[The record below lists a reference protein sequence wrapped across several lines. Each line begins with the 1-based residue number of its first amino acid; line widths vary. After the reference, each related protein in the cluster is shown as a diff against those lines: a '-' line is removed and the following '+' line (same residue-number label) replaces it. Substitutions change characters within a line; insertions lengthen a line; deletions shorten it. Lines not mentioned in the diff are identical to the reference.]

1 MSLNLLFRR
10 KLKMLGATHNSGDT
24 PSFSAESVIDCMLT
38 NPNLI
43 NTKGLLDRLTSPA
56 PSVQTDEQRQQV
68 RILASLSLSLLIAI
82 VFIAPVWVITSPDFA
97 FAPWISIGLIL
108 IFTLVYRLSRS
119 RYYKIGASILILSV
133 LALVVSTL
141 ITAPG
146 PMVERMLVLQFLVV
160 AVMLSRS
167 FLSRRITVFA
177 AILSMGIISAFY
189 FAPDVPFSF
198 TYSYLVFFLVI
209 MALDMVGAAL
219 ADTYKRRLAESEERY
234 RLVVTALSEGVLL
247 QTRDGIIQASNI
259 AAERILGMPAD
270 QLIGRTTS
278 RPEWR
283 TIREDGTPYASDERP
298 GAITLRTGQPLSE
311 VIMGVQKLD
320 GGIRWISI
328 NSQPLTKLDETLP
341 YAVVTSFV
349 DITARKRAEET
360 LRQSEAREH
369 ALLNAIPDL
378 VFRNRRDGTFLDYH
392 ATNPVHLASSP
403 AQFMGRKIKDVLP
416 VEIAER
422 LMERI
427 EIALQTGQEQRY
439 EYSLT
444 VGERLGDYEAR
455 ILVSGI
461 DETLTI
467 VRDITASKQ
476 AQQHEFALALEHER
490 VRVLRQFIEK
500 ASHEFRTPLSI
511 INTSAFLMARLEKP
525 EQRQLKAV
533 GIEEQVM
540 RTTKLVDMLLKM
552 SALESGEVITRSSVN
567 MARILEASC
576 KDVSKR
582 YGEKPI
588 LHQQIEAHIPFINL
602 SSG

>member
-320 GGIRWISI
+320 GDIRWISI